1 MTHQARFFEAD
12 PFGDAGRLAAIRMT
26 CTIAG
31 VPRLALGLFESGL
44 TDAQV
49 TRHLAVTLGAR
60 PRPAPFQRFID
71 HPFPGADD

>member
-1 MTHQARFFEAD
+1 MTASARILEAD
-12 PFGDAGRLAAIRMT
+12 PFGDAGRLDAIRVT

-44 TDAQV
+44 TDAEV
-49 TRHLAVTLGAR
+49 TRHLAVTLGVR

-71 HPFPGADD
+71 HPYPAADD